1 MLKSQAFYMKV
12 FRMIAF
18 YVGVTFMSSQTSV
31 LAKRKE
37 NFSGPEQVTF
47 NEESTRPTGA
57 NVGAS

>member
-1 MLKSQAFYMKV
+1 MKV

-47 NEESTRPTGA
+47 NEESTAPDWCQRRGLLNSEEEA
-57 NVGAS
+57 